1 MPMHDFFNIY
11 RTYMYMYHDIN
22 NIFHVLIFMYIK
34 NGYNFCRCILSFF
47 SNLKVEVTQRTVT
60 ISEYL
65 MALCGIVYCSM

>member
-34 NGYNFCRCILSFF
+34 NGYNF
-47 SNLKVEVTQRTVT
+47 
-60 ISEYL
+60 
-65 MALCGIVYCSM
+65 